1 MREQQMKALERANV
15 VRFAA
20 ADLKQDVRAG
30 RVLLGDALFDERANP
45 IVLRTLLLVRAG
57 QGPYRVDKLLRR
69 LEVNGHRRIGDL
81 TERQLRVVANET

>member
-1 MREQQMKALERANV
+1 MSQRLEALKVANE

-57 QGPYRVDKLLRR
+57 EGPYRVDKLLRR
-69 LEVNGHRRIGDL
+69 LDVNGHRRIGDL
-81 TERQLRVVANET
+81 TDRQLRVVADAA